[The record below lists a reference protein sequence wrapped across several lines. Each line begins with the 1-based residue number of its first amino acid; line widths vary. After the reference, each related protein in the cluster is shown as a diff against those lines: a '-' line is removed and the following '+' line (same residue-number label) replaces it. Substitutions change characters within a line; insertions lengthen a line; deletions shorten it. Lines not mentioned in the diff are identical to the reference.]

1 MNFHKFVICGKI
13 NNIIQ
18 TENIERLIV
27 MLDRDKAVELLHQ
40 HLKTENLVSHSY
52 AVEAV
57 MRALAK
63 KFDPD
68 NEELWGITGLLHDL
82 DADLVDY
89 RNHSHLH
96 GPKAVEVLKEENYG
110 NEEMYHGICAHNKD
124 TGTPIKSKMDRAIY
138 AADPITGFIAAIAL
152 VYPDKKL
159 SSVKVKSITK
169 RMKEVRFAAGADREA
184 MASIEE
190 LGMDFRDFAELSL
203 EAMRGIS
210 DQLGL

>member
-1 MNFHKFVICGKI
+1 
-13 NNIIQ
+13 
-18 TENIERLIV
+18 
-27 MLDRDKAVELLHQ
+27 MLDRNKAVELLNQ

-68 NEELWGITGLLHDL
+68 NEDLWGITGLLHDL

-89 RNHSHLH
+89 RNNPKLH
-96 GPKAVEVLKEENYG
+96 GPKTVEVLKEENYG
-110 NEEMYHGICAHNKD
+110 NEGMYNSICAHNKD
-124 TGTPIKSKMDRAIY
+124 TGTLIKSKMDRALY
-138 AADPITGFIAAIAL
+138 AADPITGFISAIAL

-190 LGMDFRDFAELSL
+190 IGMSFGDFAALSL
-203 EAMRGIS
+203 NAMREIS

>member
-1 MNFHKFVICGKI
+1 MI
-13 NNIIQ
+13 N
-18 TENIERLIV
+18 
-27 MLDRDKAVELLHQ
+27 RDIAVKLLHE
-40 HLKTENLVSHSY
+40 HLKTENLILHSY

-57 MRALAK
+57 MRELAK
-63 KFDPD
+63 RLDPER
-68 NEELWGITGLLHDL
+68 EELWGITGLLHDL

-89 RNHSHLH
+89 RNNPHLH
-96 GPKAVEVLKEENYG
+96 GPKAVEVLKEADFG
-110 NEEMYHGICAHNKD
+110 NEEMYHAICAHNKD
-124 TGTPIKSKMDRAIY
+124 TGTKIQNKMDRAIY
-138 AADPITGFIAAIAL
+138 AADPITGFITAIAL

-190 LGMDFRDFAELSL
+190 LGIDFRDFAELSL
-203 EAMRGIS
+203 KAMQNIS